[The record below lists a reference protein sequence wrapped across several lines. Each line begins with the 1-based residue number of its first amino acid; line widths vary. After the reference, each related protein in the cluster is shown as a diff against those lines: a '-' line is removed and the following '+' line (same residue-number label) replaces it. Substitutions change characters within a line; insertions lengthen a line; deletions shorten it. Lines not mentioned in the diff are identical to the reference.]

1 MFNNL
6 ILARTILSDW
16 SGGLTDHVISNIET
30 DSSVINF
37 GYDVTPFSA
46 IIEPG
51 IAGTNFFTNR
61 SGTIRR
67 NLFSDLTIDQTVNI
81 IGLDIPGRFNFYYPP
96 PDLTGSPGILG
107 TDSSYQQYY
116 RSIYRKGAF
125 QEFVKKERDFR
136 GPPNLIIGDSTTS
149 LTVGTGPTILSVDST
164 RNTLTCGQSVA
175 IIHDSTTQMSGIF
188 IAYEPATKNLFTS
201 IDSST
206 GSGTYSDWTVEAYS
220 GQFPLNQTTSP
231 GHICDRWVQDTLQ
244 PLYEDLRRVCS
255 SSTDSSNI
263 YRSYSIILANRM
275 WSPRWSWENYAG
287 VTPDRTNSGDLYTF
301 SLDTSGYSLTDV
313 TTELDP
319 ISLWKGENNTA
330 DSIGSNPLII
340 SGDVDYGIGAVGNC
354 FQLHVTPHP
363 DGSLD
368 SGLAVLSAL
377 PTDSWEIEFYWKR
390 DNNPGDPVWE
400 VDMNVPIVMLGG
412 ITIVPE
418 YNSGN
423 PSISLYMPD
432 ASVLHFL
439 YELVDQV
446 FTKITVK
453 YLAGTWHVFINTTNE
468 LVCADSPIFPVTM
481 INAFVHVGGGTFH
494 FDGIGRIDELE
505 VSKSITHT
513 SPATVN
519 SIQVFQDGTY
529 IPGAIES
536 LNINPV
542 IGGSYSD
549 ASIQAG
555 LQSFIIEPSTADLTT
570 SQHIVLMHDSSNYL
584 DGTVV
589 SYNSG
594 DLTASIISSSG
605 SGSYSSWS
613 LQTYNPRISLH
624 NNSDY
629 WDITG
634 NDVPTIGTE
643 FKFNYYYN
651 DGTAATS
658 TQEFGISYWQLPR
671 APITDG
677 SGALAGINNVQVFLD
692 GTWVQNAVIYLEP
705 LTGNIELNAERSFWI
720 DSSAGRIPTQDQTL
734 SFQYYT
740 GNSEY
745 YMLLDDPGYIL
756 DDQVVLDADSSTG
769 NSAPIA
775 TPLLLGYK
783 FRADLLEHASVL
795 NSGVWNEETYS
806 WEGSTLLLNN
816 YQKPA
821 TRASFANQQDSLNHY
836 NYFFSPE
843 FLSDPNPKK
852 ILNDQYLDQNI
863 NCDADFTSNGV
874 PQGYP
879 VGSTEAVLQLHAGTP
894 PFQKTYSY
902 QPQMIEHRKL
912 KDVRMHHH
920 PLMYADLL
928 IKETTISGDPEVA
941 MSSICDSAPIGIG
954 LGFKDGPVT
963 INECEPWLIMDD
975 PDSILDDVYVFP
987 EFCYNGY
994 KMDATTFYQEY
1005 INFLSDY
1012 GDGITFKYLNKDTY
1026 EVEEH
1031 TFSGPV
1037 FETYDADQDEVS
1049 AIESFPNALIR
1060 ITKPLNPLT
1069 ILEDYKFLQDP
1080 AIRIRKKTLRE
1091 LLPDRTFRTFK
1102 LYEALPV

>member
-301 SLDTSGYSLTDV
+301 SLDTSGYIL
-313 TTELDP
+313 
-319 ISLWKGENNTA
+319 A
-330 DSIGSNPLII
+330 D
-340 SGDVDYGIGAVGNC
+340 A
-354 FQLHVTPHP
+354 
-363 DGSLD
+363 
-368 SGLAVLSAL
+368 
-377 PTDSWEIEFYWKR
+377 
-390 DNNPGDPVWE
+390 
-400 VDMNVPIVMLGG
+400 
-412 ITIVPE
+412 
-418 YNSGN
+418 
-423 PSISLYMPD
+423 
-432 ASVLHFL
+432 
-439 YELVDQV
+439 
-446 FTKITVK
+446 TV
-453 YLAGTWHVFINTTNE
+453 YR
-468 LVCADSPIFPVTM
+468 
-481 INAFVHVGGGTFH
+481 
-494 FDGIGRIDELE
+494 DGIL
-505 VSKSITHT
+505 
-513 SPATVN
+513 
-519 SIQVFQDGTY
+519 
-529 IPGAIES
+529 IPGAVES
-536 LNINPV
+536 INQNPV
-542 IGGSYSD
+542 VGGSFSS
-549 ASIQAG
+549 ASIITGFQG
-555 LQSFIIEPSTADLTT
+555 FHIEPTVNLSIG
-570 SQHIVLMHDSSNYL
+570 QHITLKHDFFNLLS
-584 DGTVV
+584 GTITYYD
-589 SYNSG
+589 SAAG
-594 DLTASIISSSG
+594 DLTANIDSVVG
-605 SGSYSSWS
+605 VGTYSSWS
-613 LQTYNPRISLH
+613 LESYNPSVSLY
-624 NNSDY
+624 NTAEY
-629 WDITG
+629 WDATG
-634 NDVPTIGTE
+634 GGVPTIGTDSTPTE
-643 FKFNYYYN
+643 FAFNYYFGGALTT
-651 DGTAATS
+651 DS
-658 TQEFGISYWQLPR
+658 TQEFGIAYWQLPR